1 MAKLFLF
8 LGTLMAGLA
17 PQAERMLVEV
27 DFRLSEPRRD
37 GSSGFRQMARSVM
50 RYSDFS
56 VCELMLNGEE
66 NLCWSIIWKTW

>member
-27 DFRLSEPRRD
+27 DFKLSEPRRD
-37 GSSGFRQMARSVM
+37 GSFGFRQMARSVM
-50 RYSDFS
+50 CCSDFS
-56 VCELMLNGEE
+56 VYEL
-66 NLCWSIIWKTW
+66 K

>member
-37 GSSGFRQMARSVM
+37 GSFGFRQMARSVM
-50 RYSDFS
+50 RYSGFS
-56 VCELMLNGEE
+56 VCELM
-66 NLCWSIIWKTW
+66 